1 MSKEKKLLV
10 CLSLMIVMSL
20 FFSSG
25 FACGSGKSPLEKATE
40 ALEQK
45 LADMPGF
52 AGIAHSEE
60 QQVIIVFV
68 ENEEAKEKVPDR
80 FGGFAVRK
88 ELTGRFEAI
97 ETQ

>member
-1 MSKEKKLLV
+1 
-10 CLSLMIVMSL
+10 MIVVSL

-25 FACGSGKSPLEKATE
+25 FACGGGKSPLQKATE

-52 AGIAHSEE
+52 AGIAYSEE
-60 QQVIIVFV
+60 ERVIIVFV
-68 ENEEAKEKVPDR
+68 ENEEAKDKVPDR
-80 FGGFAVRK
+80 FEGFAVRK